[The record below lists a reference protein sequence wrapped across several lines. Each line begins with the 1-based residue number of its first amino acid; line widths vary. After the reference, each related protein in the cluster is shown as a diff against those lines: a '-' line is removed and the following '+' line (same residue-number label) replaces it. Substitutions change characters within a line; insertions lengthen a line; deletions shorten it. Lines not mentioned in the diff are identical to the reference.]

1 MKRKVLGLTMEVKKE
16 YDNRHHLLYTSYT
29 FISLPVL
36 SVVNGIISEL
46 STQYSMVE
54 NKTESKEVETDY
66 GIIEVYTG
74 SIICR
79 NKEQM
84 LEYFAEIGKEVPC
97 SIV

>member
-1 MKRKVLGLTMEVKKE
+1 MKRKILGLTMEVKKE
-16 YDNRHHLLYTSYT
+16 YNDKHEFLYTSYT

-36 SVVNGIISEL
+36 SVVNGIVSEL

-54 NKTESKEVETDY
+54 NKTIEKEVETDY

-79 NKEQM
+79 NKEQRDK
-84 LEYFAEIGKEVPC
+84 YFTEIRNLVK
-97 SIV
+97 